1 MSKTRVDEER
11 RAQKELSLF
20 GTSQQISPEVLDSRE
35 IWWKNHFEWLKS
47 RGYLLR
53 PRYAPDW
60 VPSWTNSN
68 KDWFE
73 HEDSRNLQVLLHI
86 LRSQRDR

>member
-1 MSKTRVDEER
+1 MTKTRVDAER

-20 GTSQQISPEVLDSRE
+20 GTSQQPSPGELDSRE
-35 IWWKNHFEWLKS
+35 IWWTNHFEWLKS

-60 VPSWTNSN
+60 VPSWTNSK

-73 HEDSRNLQVLLHI
+73 HEDSRNLQVLFHI
-86 LRSQRDR
+86 